1 MIMEI
6 IICKSN
12 KYLIK
17 LLELLKV
24 FFYSIL
30 FILILSSCKKIEKE
44 IEKSQQELFL
54 EKINALE
61 NSLTSDIDAS
71 ILCPIF
77 RLGSDNTDLQRERVV
92 KEIKEKTVIWELQ
105 VYEVKSTAKSN
116 VYRIQT
122 SECTPKSESKTVN
135 QLDEMGEEFL
145 KAFKN
150 ELGLNSGG
158 NNITNRNVATFI
170 ELFAKNE
177 DDIRKINSLKTGDW
191 IKVRGKITGTS
202 FRSIELNPAIFW
214 NIQKTSNQEGQIN
227 KNVNNTTD
235 SGFSKNS
242 KNESKNNRF
251 ENTYLQIDKEFF
263 TKIKDS
269 NRAMV
274 VQIALMTQY
283 DNRVF
288 DNVKKHEFVIRSE
301 ISNVM
306 RQTTEADISHPDF
319 RANLASKIKDV
330 INNILKEY
338 EDFGGIEDVFFTS
351 FVMQDE
357 SQ

>member
-1 MIMEI
+1 MNNDEKNCQYCGETIKAI
-6 IICKSN
+6 AIKCKHCKSN
-12 KYLIK
+12 IQNITSSIEPNDAKKQAVNNDNSRLSAKSIILTLLFPILGLSLHFYNNSRKGLDFFGNIK
-17 LLELLKV
+17 IDCDSKSV
-24 FFYSIL
+24 VSTV
-30 FILILSSCKKIEKE
+30 KKI
-44 IEKSQQELFL
+44 
-54 EKINALE
+54 
-61 NSLTSDIDAS
+61 
-71 ILCPIF
+71 IF
-77 RLGSDNTDLQRERVV
+77 
-92 KEIKEKTVIWELQ
+92 KEIKQISKLDGISTEEKQNDYRSCFALLTISKLNIKDVQLQ
-105 VYEVKSTAKSN
+105 YEVRRADNK
-116 VYRIQT
+116 
-122 SECTPKSESKTVN
+122 KTFTVGVFPLFDYDFDIEN
-135 QLDEMGEEFL
+135 LQDEVSDL
-145 KAFKN
+145 
-150 ELGLNSGG
+150 L
-158 NNITNRNVATFI
+158 I
-170 ELFAKNE
+170 NE
-177 DDIRKINSLKTGDW
+177 DGLINQTNQRKS
-191 IKVRGKITGTS
+191 
-202 FRSIELNPAIFW
+202 
-214 NIQKTSNQEGQIN
+214 SNQEVQIN

-351 FVMQDE
+351 FLMQDE